1 MASPNSHS
9 VLKDCL
15 DITILCTQNFTNES
29 ISLKEWQG
37 SPQGSWL
44 VEYPVTVVQFLTFLY
59 HNVEQFSV
67 ISSSQD
73 FIEHL
78 VAVAFPEVK
87 QVRIVS
93 TDDSSL
99 KVRLWIVI
107 GCYTFGYSA
116 LLQKET

>member
-1 MASPNSHS
+1 MVYGKPQFTQC
-9 VLKDCL
+9 LKGPFQL
-15 DITILCTQNFTNES
+15 LLSTSFQ
-29 ISLKEWQG
+29 EWQG

-78 VAVAFPEVK
+78 VAVAF
-87 QVRIVS
+87 RIVS